1 MLKLGKRYIVIAA
14 VAVALILGG
23 TAVWNAYFN
32 RPATLAEYT
41 AWREPLVEALDLL
54 YHAESTIQ
62 KADDGL
68 RYKTM
73 TSEAIAPL
81 QTESRAD
88 IDAANQAYQQ
98 LGRLRV
104 AGADQLAA
112 LKLLG
117 EAGSKVFTCHH
128 RAANSLGLHVVTIA
142 SYSPLTTQTSIDLD
156 TAGYYAQQM
165 RACLKTLDAA
175 YGMGTAD
182 PLPCTDGT

>member
-1 MLKLGKRYIVIAA
+1 
-14 VAVALILGG
+14 
-23 TAVWNAYFN
+23 VWNTYFN

-41 AWREPLVEALDLL
+41 VWREPLVETLDLL
-54 YHAESTIQ
+54 NHAENTIQ

-73 TSEAIAPL
+73 TGEAVTAL
-81 QTESRAD
+81 QTESRGD
-88 IDAANQAYQQ
+88 IDAADQAYQR

-104 AGADQLAA
+104 ASADQLAA

-117 EAGSKVFTCHH
+117 EAGSKVFTLHH
-128 RAANSLGLHVVTIA
+128 RAANSLGLHVMTLA
-142 SYSPLTTQTSIDLD
+142 SYSPLTTQTSIDLQ

-165 RACLKTLDAA
+165 RACLETLDAA

>member
-1 MLKLGKRYIVIAA
+1 MLKLEKRYIVIAA
-14 VAVALILGG
+14 VAMALILGG
-23 TAVWNAYFN
+23 TAVWNTYFN

-41 AWREPLVEALDLL
+41 AWRGPLVEALDLL
-54 YHAESTIQ
+54 SHAENTIQ

-73 TSEAIAPL
+73 TDEAVATL
-81 QTESRAD
+81 QAESRSD
-88 IDAANQAYQQ
+88 IDAADQAYQR

-104 AGADQLAA
+104 IGAVQLTA
-112 LKLLG
+112 LQLISDS
-117 EAGSKVFTCHH
+117 GSKVFTLHH
-128 RAANSLGLHVVTIA
+128 RAANSLGLPVVTLT
-142 SYSPLTTQTSIDLD
+142 SYSPLKTQTSVDLD
-156 TAGYYAQQM
+156 TAGYLAQQM

>member
-1 MLKLGKRYIVIAA
+1 MLRLGKRYIVIAV
-14 VAVALILGG
+14 VAMALILGG
-23 TAVWNAYFN
+23 TAVWNTYFN

-41 AWREPLVEALDLL
+41 AWREPLVETLDLL
-54 YHAESTIQ
+54 NHAENTIRQ
-62 KADDGL
+62 ADDGL
-68 RYKTM
+68 RFETM
-73 TSEAIAPL
+73 TSEAVAPL
-81 QTESRAD
+81 QADSRVD
-88 IDAANQAYQQ
+88 IDAANQAYQR

-128 RAANSLGLHVVTIA
+128 RAANSLGLPVVTIT
-142 SYSPLTTQTSIDLD
+142 SYSPLKTQTFVDLE

-182 PLPCTDGT
+182 PLPCLDGT